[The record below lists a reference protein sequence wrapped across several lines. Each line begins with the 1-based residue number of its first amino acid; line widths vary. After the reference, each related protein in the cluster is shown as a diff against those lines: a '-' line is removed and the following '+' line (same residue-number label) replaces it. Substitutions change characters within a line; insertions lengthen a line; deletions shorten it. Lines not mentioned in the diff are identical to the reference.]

1 MDEKFRYTYSAK
13 THDEVAKI
21 REKYEMPAPAGKL
34 DQLRA
39 LDRTCERPGTIA
51 AVIVGVIGTL
61 MMGGGMALIME
72 TSLFV
77 PGIVLGVIGLGIM
90 AAALPVFR
98 MVTTRRRR
106 EIAPEILR
114 LSREIEDERTV

>member
-13 THDEVAKI
+13 THDEVAQI
-21 REKYEMPAPAGKL
+21 REKYEMPAPVGKL

-39 LDRTCERPGTIA
+39 LDKSCERPGTIA

-77 PGIVLGVIGLGIM
+77 PGIVLGVIGLGSWRLRCRCSAWSRRAD
-90 AAALPVFR
+90 AARSL
-98 MVTTRRRR
+98 RR
-106 EIAPEILR
+106 
-114 LSREIEDERTV
+114 SCG